1 LTQIRNNDKFKKIS
15 NIRSDKMRRYFLILM
30 TFLLILATCF
40 QTGFCKNYGSINT
53 SPQIKKY
60 ILTVPKKYKD
70 GDPKLPLV
78 VYLHGAGSLN
88 NYNSLQSWDA
98 ANLVKQQ
105 SNYSF
110 ILFAPLF
117 TNQDDWS
124 ANFQSLKNMLDQ
136 IIAQYPVDTTRIYLT
151 GLSMGG
157 RYGWEFAMQNP
168 NLFAAFAPLAG
179 GPLKSNWSEAEI
191 ENIGVLKDLPIRTY
205 HSKDD
210 DTVPYS
216 STVQIVEALTKAGGT
231 PTLITLPG
239 SEHAILG
246 VYNQNDFWDWL
257 FSNQK
262 NN

>member
-1 LTQIRNNDKFKKIS
+1 
-15 NIRSDKMRRYFLILM
+15 MRRFSLIFITCL
-30 TFLLILATCF
+30 FILATCL

-60 ILTVPKKYKD
+60 ILNVPKNYKD
-70 GDPKLPLV
+70 SDPKLPLV

-88 NYNSLQSWDA
+88 NYTNLQSEVT
-98 ANLVKQQ
+98 NIVNQQ

-110 ILFAPLF
+110 ILFAPVIA
-117 TNQDDWS
+117 NQDDWS

-136 IIAQYPVDTTRIYLT
+136 IIDQYPVDSTRIYLT

-157 RYGWEFAMQNP
+157 SSAWNFAIQNP

-179 GPLKSNWSEAEI
+179 GPLGPYPWEASTLA
-191 ENIGVLKDLPIRTY
+191 NVGVLKDLPILAF

-210 DTVPYS
+210 NIVPFAR
-216 STVQIVEALTKAGGT
+216 TKEIIDALKAAGGN
-231 PTLITLPG
+231 PTLVELEG
-239 SEHAILG
+239 SEHVILW
-246 VYNQNDFWDWL
+246 VYTKKETGIWEWL
-257 FSNQK
+257 FSKSK